1 MILSLGLCLFG
12 LTCMTYPIL
21 SHHCEQLERNTLVF
35 HTWFNRLPWEV
46 VREEP
51 AQTRDNG

>member
-12 LTCMTYPIL
+12 LTCMTCPIP

-35 HTWFNRLPWEV
+35 HTWVNRLPWEV
-46 VREEP
+46 VRKEP
-51 AQTRDNG
+51 AQTRDDG